1 VLTRIELFLAYVASQ
16 CLPGAE
22 GSPPTVFDYTFA
34 GTLFVLVL
42 YAAYRLLHGL
52 FRPDTPAR
60 QALKTSILR
69 D

>member
-1 VLTRIELFLAYVASQ
+1 MLTRIESFLAYVASQ
-16 CLPGAE
+16 CLPGSE
-22 GSPPTVFDYTFA
+22 GSAPTAFDYVFA
-34 GTLFVLVL
+34 GTLFVLVV